1 MEDELALLKQG
12 YEQDLS
18 KRLSEEK
25 ESMSA
30 KSWASYVDKKFVD
43 VKARYIKVIQHVEQ
57 VEKEY
62 VEEPEI
68 NEEEQAE

>member
-12 YEQDLS
+12 YEKNLS
-18 KRLSEEK
+18 KRLSEQK

-30 KSWASYVDKKFVD
+30 KSWAAYVEKKFVD
-43 VKARYIKVIQHVEQ
+43 VKERYIKIIEQVEQ

-68 NEEEQAE
+68 KEEEQAE